1 MRRNDA
7 NYIQQLH
14 LQAPGESMSRH
25 PLQYRRQFL
34 KFLAA
39 SPLLTSYEAFAQ
51 EVEQTLGERLKD
63 PSEVVNVFEMEMI
76 ARENVPPAHFGY
88 LISGVDSDR
97 TLHSNQMGYSRYQIR
112 PRRLVNVSRI
122 DTSINF
128 LGAVAASPITL
139 SPVGSCGAFHK
150 DGETGAARAATA
162 KNTHMTLSTQASD
175 PIEDVMAARNGQS
188 LWFQLYSTN
197 VWENTV
203 AMLQRAE
210 RAGCTT
216 VCFTVD
222 LPGGR
227 NTETSTILAREDD
240 RFCEECHYPGKQKP
254 MLEGLA
260 QSGLV
265 DPTMTW
271 EVIARMKDVTRMNVM
286 VKGIEIAE
294 DAQAAVRAGVDGIIV
309 SNHGGRATDT
319 GRGTIEC
326 LPEVVAAVNG
336 RVPVMVDGG
345 IRRGTDVFKALAL
358 GATAVGI
365 GRPYCWG
372 LGAFGQAGVER
383 VIDLL
388 NRELAICMRGS
399 GTTSLSAIDASW
411 VQDTGQHNP
420 DALFVDHY

>member
-1 MRRNDA
+1 MSQSQFKFRR
-7 NYIQQLH
+7 
-14 LQAPGESMSRH
+14 E
-25 PLQYRRQFL
+25 FL

-51 EVEQTLGERLKD
+51 EVEESLAERLTD
-63 PSEVVNVFEMEMI
+63 PSEVINIFEMEAI
-76 ARENVPPAHFGY
+76 AREKVPAAHFGY
-88 LISGVDSDR
+88 LISGTDSDG
-97 TLHSNQMGYSRYQIR
+97 TLHANREGFSRFQIR
-112 PRRLVNVSRI
+112 PRRLVNVENI
-122 DTSINF
+122 DTKIDF
-128 LGAVAASPITL
+128 LGATADSPIML
-139 SPVGSCGAFHK
+139 SPIGSCGAMHR
-150 DGETGAARAATA
+150 DAETGAARASAA
-162 KNTHMTLSTQASD
+162 KNAHMIISTQASD
-175 PIEDVMAARNGQS
+175 ALEDVIAARDGKG

-216 VCFTVD
+216 VCFTID

-227 NTETSTILAREDD
+227 NTETQAVWARKDT

-254 MLEGLA
+254 MFEGLA

-265 DPTMTW
+265 DPKLTW
-271 EVIARMKDVTRMNVM
+271 EVISRMKEVTKMNV
-286 VKGIEIAE
+286 VIKGLETGE
-294 DAQAAVRAGVDGIIV
+294 DAAEAVRHGADGIVV

-319 GRGTIEC
+319 GRGTVEC

-336 RVPVMVDGG
+336 RIPVMLDGG

-358 GATAVGI
+358 GASAVGI

-388 NRELAICMRGS
+388 NREFAICMRGS
-399 GTTSLSAIDASW
+399 GTTSLAAINGDY
-411 VQDTGQHNP
+411 VQDAGQRQI
-420 DALFVDHY
+420 DHINRAPL